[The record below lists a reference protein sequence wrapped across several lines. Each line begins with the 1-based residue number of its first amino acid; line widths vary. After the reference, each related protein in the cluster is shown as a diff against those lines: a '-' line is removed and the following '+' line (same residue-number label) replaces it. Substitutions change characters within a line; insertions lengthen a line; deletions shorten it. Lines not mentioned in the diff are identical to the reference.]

1 MTWYE
6 WQDATQAQTH
16 SMKQLHV
23 NVEDTEQEH
32 SHEGHISHRAVIK
45 LAFMDV
51 FANFCVT
58 VGFSIIGSGV
68 MYGNR
73 QMFVAN
79 SQQMYQVIYSSVVIW
94 CAVLTFLF
102 MNRKLSI
109 LQWIAIFGTSA
120 GLAMSSLDSMK
131 GSDDA
136 SEEGQFIFNVYNQG
150 LCIFSKKWIIDVWN
164 PDDTEWHILLL

>member
-1 MTWYE
+1 
-6 WQDATQAQTH
+6 
-16 SMKQLHV
+16 
-23 NVEDTEQEH
+23 
-32 SHEGHISHRAVIK
+32 
-45 LAFMDV
+45 
-51 FANFCVT
+51 
-58 VGFSIIGSGV
+58 
-68 MYGNR
+68 
-73 QMFVAN
+73 
-79 SQQMYQVIYSSVVIW
+79 MYQVIYSSVVIW

-136 SEEGQFIFNVYNQG
+136 SEEGWFIFNVYNQG